1 LMGVLPNL
9 LLRPIE
15 PSVERMLGQVRQ
27 GAGVQI
33 HARSKADCKLQ
44 IANCKLEIVNW
55 KSGTGNQQ

>member
-1 LMGVLPNL
+1 VPIVAMTVLMGVLPNL

-33 HARSKADCKLQ
+33 HAGALP
-44 IANCKLEIVNW
+44 IVDRRLPIV
-55 KSGTGNQQ
+55 TPIVER

>member
-1 LMGVLPNL
+1 MTVLMGVLPNI

-33 HARSKADCKLQ
+33 HANALPIVDRRSSIADRQ
-44 IANCKLEIVNW
+44 ANRGAVTW
-55 KSGTGNQQ
+55 